1 MQDGDR
7 MTISIMPLLL
17 GAAVDLHAST
27 NCPSRDDVASELAR
41 LAGAAP
47 DPPAS
52 EESHET
58 RLSAEFGWVGE
69 SLSIVLRSP
78 QGVTMA
84 ERTLAREGS
93 CSDLAV
99 VAAVVI
105 AAWQG
110 EMRADLGPDLP
121 AAEGVPRPSHRPPGA
136 SASKFGP
143 GPGSPPLPTRSW
155 LWEFGAAILASRE
168 DDLGRGMAMDAQL
181 GPSQSGLAARVG
193 VLASTGHA
201 LALGPSPGRSLWS
214 RAALDLG
221 LRKRAWFGD
230 GALDGHVDLEAGLI
244 RLEGTGYST
253 NYVRTGFDLGL
264 SAGIRGAWTLGGRL
278 APFVE
283 FDGTVWPGRKAVAV
297 AGTDTEGTLPRFE
310 LRAAAGVSFGRFR

>member
-1 MQDGDR
+1 
-7 MTISIMPLLL
+7 MTIFIMPLLL
-17 GAAVDLHAST
+17 GAVVDLHAST
-27 NCPSRDDVASELAR
+27 NCPSRDEVASELAR
-41 LAGAAP
+41 LAGVAP

-52 EESHET
+52 ESHET

-110 EMRADLGPDLP
+110 EMRADLGPELP
-121 AAEGVPRPSHRPPGA
+121 AAEGVPRPRQGPPGA
-136 SASKFGP
+136 SVSKFGP
-143 GPGSPPLPTRSW
+143 GPGSPPPVQTRSW

-168 DDLGRGMAMDAQL
+168 DDFGPGMAIDAQL
-181 GPSQSGLAARVG
+181 GPSQSGLAGRLG

-230 GALDGHVDLEAGLI
+230 GALDGHVALEAGLI

-264 SAGIRGAWTLGGRL
+264 GAGIRGAWTLGRL

-283 FDGTVWPGRKAVAV
+283 LDGSVWPGRKAVAV

>member
-1 MQDGDR
+1 
-7 MTISIMPLLL
+7 MTILIMPLLL
-17 GAAVDLHAST
+17 GAAVDVHAST

-41 LAGAAP
+41 VTGGAP

-52 EESHET
+52 ESHEN

-69 SLSIVLRSP
+69 GLSIVLRSP

-99 VAAVVI
+99 GAAVVI

-110 EMRADLGPDLP
+110 EMRADLGPELPASAGLPRPRQGLP
-121 AAEGVPRPSHRPPGA
+121 AASV
-136 SASKFGP
+136 SKFGP
-143 GPGSPPLPTRSW
+143 GPRSPPAQTRSW

-168 DDLGRGMAMDAQL
+168 DDFGHGVAVDAQL
-181 GPSQSGLAARVG
+181 GPSRSGLAGRMG
-193 VLASTGHA
+193 ILASTGHA

-244 RLEGTGYST
+244 RIEGTGYST

-264 SAGIRGAWTLGGRL
+264 GAGIRGAWALGRL

-283 FDGTVWPGRKAVAV
+283 LDGSVWPGRKAVAV
-297 AGTDTEGTLPRFE
+297 AGIDTEGTLPRFE